1 MNDNQQP
8 KANSQWGSHV
18 HDKPSHMVHL
28 NHQQLRQ
35 DQPIYAV
42 VPEME
47 QHAFFVFPKRNCKK
61 TIKSGVNFCMTKVIN
76 NEETQ
81 GNWKWT

>member
-1 MNDNQQP
+1 MDDNQQP
-8 KANSQWGSHV
+8 KANSQQASRGHE
-18 HDKPSHMVHL
+18 KPSHMVHL

-47 QHAFFVFPKRNCKK
+47 EHVFFVFPKHNCG
-61 TIKSGVNFCMTKVIN
+61 TRQLRVV
-76 NEETQ
+76 
-81 GNWKWT
+81 